1 MCRFIFSWPFTAS
14 PSSTPSAARCW
25 FHTKYLQFRRCLR
38 NRLRSFE
45 VWFRSD
51 AKKSFLS
58 FIPFIPWAHN
68 WNRRHG
74 MFYQKDTRRNNTK
87 IPCLYLF
94 NTFYFLLQQ
103 KRIIND
109 EKDIENL
116 GDGIDAKEKIE
127 KILEKLAKVIEIMR
141 IRIKS
146 M

>member
-1 MCRFIFSWPFTAS
+1 M
-14 PSSTPSAARCW
+14 
-25 FHTKYLQFRRCLR
+25 L
-38 NRLRSFE
+38 
-45 VWFRSD
+45 
-51 AKKSFLS
+51 
-58 FIPFIPWAHN
+58 
-68 WNRRHG
+68 
-74 MFYQKDTRRNNTK
+74 YQKDTSGKNLKHENK
-87 IPCLYLF
+87 MCLFIWYF
-94 NTFYFLLQQ
+94 FIFYLQQ

>member
-1 MCRFIFSWPFTAS
+1 MKHENTTSLFI
-14 PSSTPSAARCW
+14 
-25 FHTKYLQFRRCLR
+25 Q
-38 NRLRSFE
+38 
-45 VWFRSD
+45 
-51 AKKSFLS
+51 
-58 FIPFIPWAHN
+58 
-68 WNRRHG
+68 
-74 MFYQKDTRRNNTK
+74 
-87 IPCLYLF
+87 
-94 NTFYFLLQQ
+94 YFLIFHLQQ

>member
-1 MCRFIFSWPFTAS
+1 MCLFIWYFFFS
-14 PSSTPSAARCW
+14 
-25 FHTKYLQFRRCLR
+25 Y
-38 NRLRSFE
+38 
-45 VWFRSD
+45 
-51 AKKSFLS
+51 
-58 FIPFIPWAHN
+58 
-68 WNRRHG
+68 
-74 MFYQKDTRRNNTK
+74 
-87 IPCLYLF
+87 
-94 NTFYFLLQQ
+94 LQQ

>member
-1 MCRFIFSWPFTAS
+1 MVCYIKKILREKYNLKHENKMCLFIWYFFIF
-14 PSSTPSAARCW
+14 
-25 FHTKYLQFRRCLR
+25 Y
-38 NRLRSFE
+38 
-45 VWFRSD
+45 
-51 AKKSFLS
+51 
-58 FIPFIPWAHN
+58 
-68 WNRRHG
+68 
-74 MFYQKDTRRNNTK
+74 
-87 IPCLYLF
+87 
-94 NTFYFLLQQ
+94 LQQ

>member
-1 MCRFIFSWPFTAS
+1 MCLFIWYFFIF
-14 PSSTPSAARCW
+14 
-25 FHTKYLQFRRCLR
+25 Y
-38 NRLRSFE
+38 
-45 VWFRSD
+45 
-51 AKKSFLS
+51 
-58 FIPFIPWAHN
+58 
-68 WNRRHG
+68 
-74 MFYQKDTRRNNTK
+74 
-87 IPCLYLF
+87 
-94 NTFYFLLQQ
+94 LQQ